1 MKVSKGLTQA
11 YQVQDLA
18 FEALMQIRRETIGQ
32 PLGKD
37 AVTSLAALGRLW
49 VDAQERIRVHRGK
62 PLPGSRRPP
71 PQAPPAGPAAS
82 GLS

>member
-1 MKVSKGLTQA
+1 MNPSKGLRQA
-11 YQVQDLA
+11 YEVQDTA
-18 FEALMQIRRETIGQ
+18 YEMIMRIKAKALEN
-32 PLGKD
+32 PDKD
-37 AVTSLAALGRLW
+37 SVQSITALGRLW